1 VVLYRLLKKL
11 VLAGG
16 NMKNLTTSFMRG
28 FTGSFILA
36 FALVSAVY
44 STVVSFVKQANIFD
58 HKQSEKH

>member
-1 VVLYRLLKKL
+1 
-11 VLAGG
+11 
-16 NMKNLTTSFMRG
+16 MKNLTTSFMRG

-58 HKQSEKH
+58 HKQSEKTLILLADI